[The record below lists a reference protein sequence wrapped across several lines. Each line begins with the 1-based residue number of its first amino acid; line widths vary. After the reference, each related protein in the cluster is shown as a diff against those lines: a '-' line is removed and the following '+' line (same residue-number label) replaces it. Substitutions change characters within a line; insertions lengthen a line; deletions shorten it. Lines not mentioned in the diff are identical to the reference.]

1 MISRIRS
8 VRAVLAICAC
18 LFAPLSLHAQVQATA
33 PVTTLP
39 QYQEGWDLY
48 GGFSYSHFNPGTSR
62 GVQAINLTGWNG
74 DLTRWF
80 GQLFGLEVSVRG
92 YYGTIDVP
100 PNGYNISTS
109 DMSEYLFLIGP
120 NFRILRRE
128 NYTVGGHVLI
138 GAANGSFD
146 EGFKGSGIQP
156 FNLAIYNNKVAFGA
170 AVGTWADYNLNPK
183 WSVRVTADWQ
193 PTRYGFSTQNE
204 FAGTAGIVYKFGTM
218 R

>member
-1 MISRIRS
+1 M
-8 VRAVLAICAC
+8 
-18 LFAPLSLHAQVQATA
+18 QATA

-48 GGFSYSHFNPGTSR
+48 GGFSYSHFNPGIAR

-74 DLTRWF
+74 DLTAWLK
-80 GQLFGLEVSVRG
+80 QSFGLEVSVRG
-92 YYGTIDVP
+92 YLGTIEVP
-100 PNGYNISTS
+100 LNSFNITKS

-120 NFRILRRE
+120 NFRLYRRE
-128 NYTVGGHVLI
+128 NYAAGAHVLI
-138 GAANGSFD
+138 GAANGTFD

-156 FNLAIYNNKVAFGA
+156 SDLAIYNNKVAFGA
-170 AVGTWADYNLNPK
+170 AVGAWGDYNLNPK
-183 WSVRVTADWQ
+183 WSVRLTADWL

>member
-1 MISRIRS
+1 M
-8 VRAVLAICAC
+8 
-18 LFAPLSLHAQVQATA
+18 QATA